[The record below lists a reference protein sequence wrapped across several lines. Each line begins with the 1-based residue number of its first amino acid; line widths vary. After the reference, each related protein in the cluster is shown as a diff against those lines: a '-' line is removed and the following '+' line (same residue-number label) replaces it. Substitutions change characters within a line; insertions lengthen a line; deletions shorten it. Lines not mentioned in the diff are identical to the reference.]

1 MWTVVVHVPM
11 IKPTVLVMQL
21 SNFLTLFMKQ
31 KPLVAKPAQEAELT
45 ALILACQLF
54 ANQRGYLTAEGKP
67 ISHQT
72 LIETLLD
79 AIHLPKAI
87 AVIKVKAHTTSRTTE
102 ALGNALADKVTKQAA
117 DTIPTHDLPPPLGPL
132 TDLQIDFER
141 MNRNIIFQVY
151 FTR

>member
-1 MWTVVVHVPM
+1 MPVSC
-11 IKPTVLVMQL
+11 L
-21 SNFLTLFMKQ
+21 
-31 KPLVAKPAQEAELT
+31 
-45 ALILACQLF
+45 
-54 ANQRGYLTAEGKP
+54 
-67 ISHQT
+67 QT

-117 DTIPTHDLPPPLGPL
+117 DTIPAHDLPPPLGPL
-132 TDLQIDFER
+132 TDLQIDFTHMPKRKGNVKYLLVIVER